1 MNTKQNFRTIK
12 GGHSWAYKRKE
23 IAFPKD
29 DLTVA
34 ERTQRHMSN
43 HPSDKNERK
52 IKGVTWSKR
61 TQKDKD
67 LDKFHKN
74 HVWTYTDRTMVKKWV
89 FIGSEEE

>member
-1 MNTKQNFRTIK
+1 MNTKQNFRSTK
-12 GGHSWAYKRKE
+12 NGHSWAYKRKE

-34 ERTQRHMSN
+34 KRTQRHMSN
-43 HPSDKNERK
+43 HPNDKNERK
-52 IKGVTWSKR
+52 TKGVTWSKR

-67 LDKFHKN
+67 LDEFHKN
-74 HVWTYTDRTMVKKWV
+74 HIWTYTDRTMVKKWI